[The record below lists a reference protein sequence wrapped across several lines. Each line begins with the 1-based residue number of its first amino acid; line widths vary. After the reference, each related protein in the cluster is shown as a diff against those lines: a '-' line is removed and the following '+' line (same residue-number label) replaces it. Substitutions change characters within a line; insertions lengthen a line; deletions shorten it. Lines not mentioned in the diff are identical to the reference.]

1 MEFWAA
7 AFGTPGRPAKQYPEY
22 HWFGE
27 ITPGVIGM
35 VQGTGDDKPRVHF
48 DIETDDVD
56 AEVAR
61 LKDLGATEVQRA
73 GDWVVLRD
81 PVGTVFCV
89 VEIQVKEVFDQH
101 AHMWSESEPRGRH

>member
-1 MEFWAA
+1 MEFWSA
-7 AFGTPGRPAKQYPEY
+7 AFGTPGRPAKEHPEY

-27 ITPGVIGM
+27 ITPGIIAM
-35 VQGTGDDKPRVHF
+35 VQATGDDKPRVHF
-48 DIETDDVD
+48 DIETDDLA

-73 GDWVVLRD
+73 DEWVVLRD

-89 VEIQVKEVFDQH
+89 VDVYVKEMFEQH
-101 AHMWSESEPRGRH
+101 AHMWE